1 MRESKSKGKR
11 CRFRWIVSERSK
23 QAAKKTGPQAKQ
35 FGFPRVHGESK
46 TREIKQ
52 QF

>member
-1 MRESKSKGKR
+1 MRESKTKGKR
-11 CRFRWIVSERSK
+11 WRFRWVVSERSK

-35 FGFPRVHGESK
+35 FGLLKVVGESK

>member
-35 FGFPRVHGESK
+35 FGLLRVIGESK
-46 TREIKQ
+46 TREIKP